1 MKMTSALLA
10 AFAATLVIGTVQAQV
25 AERPI
30 PRLVQKDGR
39 FALFVDDAPFLI
51 LGVENQDLGLE
62 STWPAHPKE
71 WAAMEYLHAN
81 TIEIPIYWDQI
92 EEKPGQFNFSSIDRL
107 LAEARQHNVR
117 LILLWFATW
126 KNGSDHY
133 LPQWVKLDPTKH
145 PNIVGRN
152 GQPVDSPSPINPAG
166 MELDAKAFAAVMAHL
181 KDADPQHTL
190 LMVQVENETGA
201 WGSVRDYSPTAQKV
215 FEGPVPAELLT
226 PTVLKQLN
234 RPVDAKGT
242 WTEVFGADADEY
254 FQAYSV
260 AHYVGQVAAAGK
272 AVNPLP
278 MYVNAALRDP
288 ITNPKASTY
297 ESGGPTDN
305 VIPIWKAAAPALD
318 LVAPD
323 IYISDSTKAVKV
335 MDLYTRPDN
344 ALMIPEIGSS
354 AEYTR
359 YIYADLAH
367 GGIGFSPFGIDDNGR
382 GAGAEADA
390 ARLAPLAQEYAVLG
404 PMDRELAQW
413 AFDGKIKAIVEKED
427 HANQTLDLGSW
438 QMTASFGGAGG
449 RGGRAGAT
457 ANPAGAAATPATG
470 RLLVATLGD
479 SEFVLLGTNCRITVA
494 PAGPNKGK
502 AWHFLKVEEGHYD
515 NGTFNLLRIR
525 NGDETDGQG
534 VRFDAGMTAVLHMTL
549 YTR

>member
-1 MKMTSALLA
+1 MKKAMALASVVCVVVLSAVTA
-10 AFAATLVIGTVQAQV
+10 AWGQAAASSMPQIV
-25 AERPI
+25 E
-30 PRLVQKDGR
+30 KDGR
-39 FALFVDDAPFLI
+39 HALLVDGKPFFM
-51 LGVENQDLGLE
+51 LGGQIHN
-62 STWPAHPKE
+62 SSSWPGMLPAV
-71 WAAMEYLHAN
+71 WSAVGAMHAN
-81 TIEIPIYWDQI
+81 TVEMPIYWEQI
-92 EEKPGQFNFSSIDRL
+92 EPRQGQFDFTLVDTL
-107 LAEARQHNVR
+107 LQQARDHHVHVVF
-117 LILLWFATW
+117 LWFATW

-201 WGSVRDYSPTAQKV
+201 WGSVRDYSPAAQKV
-215 FEGPVPAELLT
+215 FEGQVPAELLT